1 MPTATQDIPARRGS
15 VRDPYATLPP
25 KPCRICGEPI
35 QPARARLEKT
45 TCLECQADL
54 DLSEPTQHL
63 IAIPYN
69 KGAYQYIHNPADLF
83 GTNPKQ
89 PRGA

>member
-1 MPTATQDIPARRGS
+1 MSDKTVPRGI
-15 VRDPYATLPP
+15 VRKDPYATLPP
-25 KPCRICGEPI
+25 KPCRICGEAI

-45 TCLECQADL
+45 TCIDCQADL